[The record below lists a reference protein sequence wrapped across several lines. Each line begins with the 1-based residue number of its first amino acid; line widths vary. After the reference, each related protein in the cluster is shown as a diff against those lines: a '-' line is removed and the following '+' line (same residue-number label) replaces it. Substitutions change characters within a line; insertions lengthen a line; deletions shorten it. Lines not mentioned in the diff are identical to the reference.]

1 MISPS
6 FTDVRIHQCWITVLC
21 LKAILIHV
29 LYFNFSA
36 LSLSSH
42 QKKTDSSVRLYVIS
56 APHNVAA
63 VRGAETNSAVF
74 KADEG
79 CKFQFDTF
87 FFTLYILGRKWHAV
101 FLKTRKWSKL
111 CPAAKSFESHALW
124 TGCFWRPIY
133 LKAACVTFERCVRR
147 SNLYFRASR
156 SYTLVSHFRR
166 KPH

>member
-1 MISPS
+1 MYYTLIS
-6 FTDVRIHQCWITVLC
+6 V
-21 LKAILIHV
+21 
-29 LYFNFSA
+29 
-36 LSLSSH
+36 SLFSH

-63 VRGAETNSAVF
+63 VRGAEINSAVF
-74 KADEG
+74 KSEQG

-87 FFTLYILGRKWHAV
+87 FYLHIFGRKWHAV

-147 SNLYFRASR
+147 CSLCFRASR